1 METYKTIVGRETSEF
16 TEKHSKFIGYVA
28 HTPTEQEAI
37 SFINEIRSKH
47 SDARHNIYAYTIRD
61 NNITRFSDDGEPHR
75 TAGKPALDIINGYE
89 LKDVCVVVTR
99 YFGGILL
106 GTGGLVRAYSKAVKD
121 AIELAEKVLMVPG
134 VLYKSK
140 CTYNQYAK
148 LESVIQNYSGDIKE
162 TVFEDNVV
170 IEYSIDKEII
180 NEFESSVSEAFS
192 QTVGCEI
199 CGNIYTVKKIK

>member
-192 QTVGCEI
+192 QTVSCEI